1 MNLYICDVDAR
12 ERETIWLLQL
22 DICTIICRECMYVA
36 HTESYLSWKTDK
48 CCFDCVFY
56 ALYKG
61 VRNDAKLDL
70 HKYELFGYVHRGK
83 LGS

>member
-1 MNLYICDVDAR
+1 MWI
-12 ERETIWLLQL
+12 RETMVIA
-22 DICTIICRECMYVA
+22 VA
-36 HTESYLSWKTDK
+36 IEFYTFNRMFSILHKANK

-56 ALYKG
+56 AFVWG
-61 VRNDAKLDL
+61 VRNAAKLDL